1 MDAYDYEA
9 GYVASLI
16 DCQGALVRALN
27 TAMNALG
34 EAGNPTAAHAAR
46 VSRDEALALLA
57 RFSPQ
62 AVSEN
67 GNVQGGRDARP
78 ARET

>member
-1 MDAYDYEA
+1 MTDVYRP

-34 EAGNPTAAHAAR
+34 EAGNPVAAQAAR
-46 VSRDEALALLA
+46 CARDEALALLE
-57 RFSPQ
+57 RYSPEE
-62 AVSEN
+62 ADEK
-67 GNVQGGRDARP
+67 
-78 ARET
+78 

>member
-1 MDAYDYEA
+1 MGEP
-9 GYVASLI
+9 GYIASLI

-34 EAGNPTAAHAAR
+34 EAGRPTEAHAAR
-46 VSRDEALALLA
+46 VARDAALAAL
-57 RFSPQ
+57 RPPQ

-67 GNVQGGRDARP
+67 GNVQGGSA
-78 ARET
+78 T